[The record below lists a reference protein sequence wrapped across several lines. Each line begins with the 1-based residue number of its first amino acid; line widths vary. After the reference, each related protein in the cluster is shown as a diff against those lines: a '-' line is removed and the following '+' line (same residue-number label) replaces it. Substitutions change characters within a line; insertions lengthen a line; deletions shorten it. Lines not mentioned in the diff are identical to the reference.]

1 MDRYNVSV
9 VVPTYNSGLFLNA
22 FFDSMMYQSIG
33 FENIQV
39 IFVDDNLTK
48 AVIFPSVELA
58 NKQRDVLAGLNPE
71 ETFTVKQIVLQDIQ
85 Q

>member
-1 MDRYNVSV
+1 MYVIVKTIENNNF
-9 VVPTYNSGLFLNA
+9 THF
-22 FFDSMMYQSIG
+22 SMLASNG
-33 FENIQV
+33 

-58 NKQRDVLAGLNPE
+58 NKQRDVLAGLNPD